1 MKRSTTLRLVIMS
14 TAPLVVSGCAEPSDQ
29 ALVYQDVASCAKD
42 GVVSESVCRYQYD
55 QAWTEHLRAAPRYDS
70 ESLCELD
77 FTAGCQQVSS
87 GEYIPTMQGFM
98 LQPQRSAS
106 RGSSFTVI
114 PLYLG
119 SGGFFRTGTYDR
131 VSRGYKQGKVAVTN
145 KAAVSNAVSNKV
157 SSKPSKPSLK
167 SKTMSRGGF
176 GSRSAARGSWGG

>member
-1 MKRSTTLRLVIMS
+1 MKRSTTLRLVIVS
-14 TAPLVVSGCAEPSDQ
+14 TAPLVVSGCAEPSAQ

-42 GVVSESVCRYQYD
+42 GVVSESVCLHQYNK
-55 QAWTEHLRAAPRYDS
+55 AWTEHLRAAPRYDN

-77 FTAGCQQVSS
+77 FTAGCQRVSS

-98 LQPQRSAS
+98 LQAQGSAS
-106 RGSSFTVI
+106 RGSSFAVI

-131 VSRGYKQGKVAVTN
+131 VSNGYKQGKVAVN
-145 KAAVSNAVSNKV
+145 NKV
-157 SSKPSKPSLK
+157 FSKPSKPSLK
-167 SKTMSRGGF
+167 STTMSRGGF

>member
-1 MKRSTTLRLVIMS
+1 MKRSTTLRLVIVG
-14 TAPLVVSGCAEPSDQ
+14 TAPLVVSGCAESSGE

-42 GVVSESVCRYQYD
+42 GVVSESVCLYQYNK
-55 QAWTEHLRAAPRYDS
+55 AWTEHLRAAPRYDT

-98 LQPQRSAS
+98 LQAQGSAG

-131 VSRGYKQGKVAVTN
+131 VSSGYKQGKVAVD
-145 KAAVSNAVSNKV
+145 NKV
-157 SSKPSKPSLK
+157 LSKPSKPSLK
-167 SKTMSRGGF
+167 STTMSRGGF

>member
-42 GVVSESVCRYQYD
+42 GVVSESVCRHQYNE
-55 QAWTEHLRAAPRYDS
+55 AWTEHLRAAPRYDS

-87 GEYIPTMQGFM
+87 GEYIPTMHGFM
-98 LQPQRSAS
+98 LQAQGSSGR
-106 RGSSFTVI
+106 RSSFTVI

-131 VSRGYKQGKVAVTN
+131 VSRGYKWGKVAVN
-145 KAAVSNAVSNKV
+145 KIAVNKSAVSNKV
-157 SSKPSKPSLK
+157 VSKPSKPSLK
-167 SKTMSRGGF
+167 STTMSRGGF